1 MKIKREAHDT
11 YDAINAELW
20 RNAFVLVN
28 TFRRLLRTGHG
39 DVECQGQIYRNTSDF
54 LKDHSQELE
63 TALSM
68 FAKVVHKILTP
79 HFTFM
84 P

>member
-1 MKIKREAHDT
+1 MKKHATPDIFNE
-11 YDAINAELW
+11 INAELW